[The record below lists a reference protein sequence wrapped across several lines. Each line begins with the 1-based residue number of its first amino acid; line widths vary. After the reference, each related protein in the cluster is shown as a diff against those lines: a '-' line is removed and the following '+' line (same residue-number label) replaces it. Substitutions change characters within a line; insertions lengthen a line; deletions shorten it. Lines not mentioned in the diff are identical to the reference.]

1 MPVVTVRAGRKCPTK
16 KLDALVRKVTET
28 ASGLLESNDRVLVVY
43 GKETASIYYEGEDTE
58 VAPSLPRAS

>member
-1 MPVVTVRAGRKCPTK
+1 MPVVTVRAGRKSPT

-43 GKETASIYYEGEDTE
+43 GKETASIYYEGEGSGT
-58 VAPSLPRAS
+58 APSLPRAS